1 MPSCLK
7 SSPTRTATETRV
19 GSSPRRPAEIP
30 TTARSAGTSTSGA
43 FVKVQDSVK
52 GGSGGGGG
60 GGGWQLAANVVRTA
74 MAANSAER
82 FKTDM
87 QTASLPM
94 GNSPATRT
102 NVNRQLKQRGQRA
115 WRAAA
120 PVADH
125 EGQGGRVTLPPEYL
139 G

>member
-19 GSSPRRPAEIP
+19 GSVPRRPAEMPI
-30 TTARSAGTSTSGA
+30 TARSAGTSTSGA

-60 GGGWQLAANVVRTA
+60 GGGWQLAANIVRTA
-74 MAANSAER
+74 MAANSGER

-87 QTASLPM
+87 QTPPLPS
-94 GNSPATRT
+94 GEFSGPADEC
-102 NVNRQLKQRGQRA
+102 Q
-115 WRAAA
+115 
-120 PVADH
+120 P
-125 EGQGGRVTLPPEYL
+125 
-139 G
+139 

>member
-19 GSSPRRPAEIP
+19 GSVPRRPAEIP
-30 TTARSAGTSTSGA
+30 ITARSAGTSTSGA

-60 GGGWQLAANVVRTA
+60 GGGWQLAANIVRTA
-74 MAANSAER
+74 MAANSGER

-87 QTASLPM
+87 QTPPLPS
-94 GNSPATRT
+94 GEFSGPADEC
-102 NVNRQLKQRGQRA
+102 Q
-115 WRAAA
+115 
-120 PVADH
+120 P
-125 EGQGGRVTLPPEYL
+125 
-139 G
+139 